1 MERDKVLKDILIRD
15 AVAGDAPDLAEVC
28 IMAGHGVME
37 LFYDGL
43 VPDKSVTDC
52 VIARRI
58 LDRDSFATFRRWRVA
73 VDASGQFLGALNSLP
88 HKALMDAPDD
98 PLLDDAKMR
107 PIAGL
112 LELEEIPVGSYYVN
126 IIAVYPQHR
135 RSGAGAA
142 LMQDAEQLARLKNF
156 SRMSLCTFE
165 DDPGLMGFYRRQGF
179 ETQARRAIEPN
190 PAIAMADHFVLMVR
204 DLQ

>member
-1 MERDKVLKDILIRD
+1 LKDISIRD
-15 AVAGDAPDLAEVC
+15 AEGGDARALAEVC

-37 LFYDGL
+37 LFYEGL
-43 VPDKSVTDC
+43 VPGKSVIDC
-52 VIARRI
+52 VMARRI

-73 VDASGQFLGALNSLP
+73 TDAAGNFLGALNSLP
-88 HKALMDAPDD
+88 HRALMNAPDD
-98 PLLDDAKMR
+98 PLLDDARLR

-112 LELEEIPVGSYYVN
+112 LELEEEAGDSYYVN

-142 LMQDAEQLARLKNF
+142 LMRDAEHLARLQKF

-165 DDPGLMGFYRRQGF
+165 DDPGLMGFYRGQGF
-179 ETQARRAIEPN
+179 ETQARRAIERH
-190 PAIAMADHFVLMVR
+190 PAIGMAGHFVLMTR
-204 DLQ
+204 ELQ

>member
-1 MERDKVLKDILIRD
+1 VKNILIRD
-15 AVAGDAPDLAEVC
+15 AAEGDARALAEVC

-37 LFYDGL
+37 LFYEGL
-43 VPDKSVTDC
+43 VPGKSVIDC

-73 VDASGQFLGALNSLP
+73 MDASGNFLGALNSLP

-98 PLLDDAKMR
+98 PLLDKVKMR
-107 PIAGL
+107 PIAAL

-142 LMQDAEQLARLKNF
+142 LMRDAEKLARLQKF

-165 DDPGLMGFYRRQGF
+165 DDPGLMGFYRGQGF
-179 ETQARRAIEPN
+179 EPQARRAIVPH
-190 PAIAMADHFVLMVR
+190 PAIGKSGHFVLMTR
-204 DLQ
+204 ELQ